1 VPLERVAE
9 VRRTRAA
16 LDEVRARWGLLPG
29 RRPARRAP
37 GGFGEELISQVPLV
51 ETVPGAPDASVRRIS
66 VKVGSATEQ
75 KGKPIYHGML
85 PAACPKAGFTV
96 ARN

>member
-1 VPLERVAE
+1 
-9 VRRTRAA
+9 
-16 LDEVRARWGLLPG
+16 
-29 RRPARRAP
+29 
-37 GGFGEELISQVPLV
+37 VPLV